1 MCHAFATQPRPT
13 EDLIESRIG
22 VHDSNHFEV
31 KLDYCLDSTRAR
43 SDYKVE
49 CYLFLPRSLGINRHS
64 YPRQQFYS
72 DVQGY
77 IRFKTPVIGLRTLAD
92 AGDPLSPLGMIDTAI
107 DTLRHDPRNLEL
119 RRTLG
124 HELRMFGCIA
134 RAQLRDRTLVLREV
148 VRNLSDQPAAVDEV
162 RGSVQRFLADLTV
175 LLGAWRARRVEFN
188 PNPVA
193 PRPARSTSGSASRLN
208 LDIRFISG
216 ELPTDVRETYA
227 CTDEYLSQLVEHRLT
242 LLVAEIGEREQ
253 LADVRA
259 LLCEELL
266 AERSYRKRAGYPGP
280 DDGDSEAYVY
290 RRGMLKKLVN
300 SVLWLE
306 ISKQKDGAALGNLVA
321 AIAAGAAMAFALI
334 AALFGSRMGFVSDT
348 WGFVLAGTITYMFK
362 DRIKEW
368 LRGFFSS
375 RTGRW
380 MADFATEIR
389 DPVSGREIG
398 RCRESFNYADKNK
411 LPAVVRTLRHA
422 QTKSEVEI
430 EAKPEVVIKYARE
443 VRLSSASLIE
453 RLHLA
458 DYEINDIM
466 RFCVTQFLIRADD
479 PIARLPVYDPERDEV
494 VRREFQKT
502 YHLNVIMVMR
512 SIGAPAIYQRI
523 RVVFDKGGI
532 RRLDQF
538 K

>member
-1 MCHAFATQPRPT
+1 LCHAFETQPRPT
-13 EDLIESRIG
+13 EELIESRIG

-49 CYLFLPRSLGINRHS
+49 CYLFVPRSLGINRHS
-64 YPRQQFYS
+64 YPRDQFYS

-92 AGDPLSPLGMIDTAI
+92 AADPLSPLAIIDSSV
-107 DTLRHDPRNLEL
+107 DTLRQDPSNLEL
-119 RRTLG
+119 RRRLG

-134 RAQLRDRTLVLREV
+134 RGQLRDRTVV
-148 VRNLSDQPAAVDEV
+148 VRQALSELPKNPGGVERV
-162 RGSVQRFLADLTV
+162 RTLVQRFSSDLTV
-175 LLGAWRARRVEFN
+175 LLGAWRARRVDFN
-188 PNPVA
+188 
-193 PRPARSTSGSASRLN
+193 
-208 LDIRFISG
+208 SG
-216 ELPTDVRETYA
+216 ELPASACDTYA
-227 CTDEYLSQLVEHRLT
+227 ATDEYLSQLVEHRLT
-242 LLVAEIGEREQ
+242 QLVAELDGHEA

-259 LLCEELL
+259 RLCEELL
-266 AERSYRKRAGYPGP
+266 AERSYRKSSGYLGA
-280 DDGDSEAYVY
+280 DDRDSEAYVY
-290 RRGMLKKLVN
+290 RRSVLKKLVN

-306 ISKQKDGAALGNLVA
+306 ISKQKDGAALGNVAA

-334 AALFGSRMGFVSDT
+334 AALWGSRMGYVSDT

-375 RTGRW
+375 QTGRW
-380 MADFATEIR
+380 MADYATEIR

-398 RCRESFNYADKNK
+398 RCRESFHYVSKRE
-411 LPAVVRTLRHA
+411 LPTPVWTLRHA
-422 QTKSEVEI
+422 QTKSEIEI
-430 EAKPEVVIKYARE
+430 EARPEVVIKYERD
-443 VRLSSASLIE
+443 VRLNSASLIE

-466 RFCVTQFLIRADD
+466 RFSVTQFLIRADD
-479 PIARLPVYDPERDEV
+479 PIAKLPFYEPERDEV
-494 VRREFQKT
+494 VRREFAKT
-502 YHLNVIMVMR
+502 YHLNVIFVLR

-523 RVVFDKGGI
+523 RVVFDKRGI
-532 RRLDQF
+532 RRLDRLQ
-538 K
+538 